1 METES
6 KGYDNRLSVG
16 TKKTGQERLKLNSL
30 GFCQDSD
37 VIKKDREPGM
47 REKKS

>member
-1 METES
+1 MEKELE
-6 KGYDNRLSVG
+6 GYDNQLSVG
-16 TKKTGQERLKLNSL
+16 TKKTGQERLKLISL

-37 VIKKDREPGM
+37 AIKKDREPGM